1 VFLRVQDPAVA
12 PHIAGTVTDAGSG
25 APLAATVTA
34 GIYSTATNPAD
45 GSYDML
51 VIAGT
56 YDVTASAAEHT
67 PAVATGVAAVS
78 GSTTTVNFQLV
89 AWPRIQGTVTE
100 QGTGLP
106 LAGTVTAGAFFAPTS
121 AVDGSY
127 DLAVEPGTYDVTAW
141 AVDHAASTQTGVV
154 AAGGATIPLDF
165 QLRPMVTLLWDDVE
179 GGNIGWTVDT
189 ANPGGTNW
197 SIVTDGASNH
207 AWFTSDP
214 SETKDDRLSIGPFGL
229 NEGTTLSFDHHWAF
243 EGTSTFYDGAV
254 LEVSLTGSDP
264 WVDVLAAGGSFVE
277 GGYTGTINASSNP
290 LNGRQGWTGDSP
302 GTVATV
308 VDLSALT
315 GQDLWF
321 RYRFGSDSSVGDVGW
336 YVDNILLQTATD
348 AEPPMF
354 YDGFESGTTDA
365 WSSVLP

>member
-1 VFLRVQDPAVA
+1 
-12 PHIAGTVTDAGSG
+12 
-25 APLAATVTA
+25 
-34 GIYSTATNPAD
+34 
-45 GSYDML
+45 
-51 VIAGT
+51 
-56 YDVTASAAEHT
+56 
-67 PAVATGVAAVS
+67 
-78 GSTTTVNFQLV
+78 VNFQLV